1 MLFAVERKGRS
12 SQQRPSLLAGTTG
25 AAAACSIIEVASR
38 PGSSSSGVR
47 RRPLDGGLRH
57 SDGVA
62 AQPLC
67 LQQRK
72 LLRTGLTAAA
82 CHEETHALQKF
93 REEEWSP
100 LHGTHLPVEEPSTA
114 STADIGKFS
123 FSVARR

>member
-1 MLFAVERKGRS
+1 MLLAVERKGRS

-38 PGSSSSGVR
+38 PGSSTGVR

-57 SDGVA
+57 SDGVD

-72 LLRTGLTAAA
+72 LLLTGGTAAL
-82 CHEETHALQKF
+82 CQQRTHALEQTT
-93 REEEWSP
+93 RT
-100 LHGTHLPVEEPSTA
+100 LHRDPPAAAVSSGFPQLS
-114 STADIGKFS
+114 G
-123 FSVARR
+123 ARPCLS

>member
-1 MLFAVERKGRS
+1 MLKKLHKRFWRVKGWS
-12 SQQRPSLLAGTTG
+12 TAASRPSLLARTTG

-57 SDGVA
+57 SDGVD

-72 LLRTGLTAAA
+72 LLLTGGTAASCQNQTPA
-82 CHEETHALQKF
+82 PQQKTSLDHLVGAL
-93 REEEWSP
+93 
-100 LHGTHLPVEEPSTA
+100 L
-114 STADIGKFS
+114 
-123 FSVARR
+123 